1 MQTFIDEKTKM
12 IYEYE
17 DNVVAEVID
26 GKLVLHY
33 VLNGEKFDLKHS
45 DCLKPYV
52 KPISENKKVEV
63 KFLEYEGN
71 SFKFD
76 KQDVSYNISRVM
88 LAERLSKNAVKLTDK
103 FGKGVE
109 VTLQSAMSIVELLT
123 NTIDNNEGL

>member
-52 KPISENKKVEV
+52 KPVSENKKVEV
-63 KFLEYEGN
+63 KFLECEGN

-76 KQDVSYNISRVM
+76 KHDVSYNISRVM
-88 LAERLSKNAVKLTDK
+88 LAEKLSKNAVKLTDR
-103 FGKGVE
+103 FGKEVE